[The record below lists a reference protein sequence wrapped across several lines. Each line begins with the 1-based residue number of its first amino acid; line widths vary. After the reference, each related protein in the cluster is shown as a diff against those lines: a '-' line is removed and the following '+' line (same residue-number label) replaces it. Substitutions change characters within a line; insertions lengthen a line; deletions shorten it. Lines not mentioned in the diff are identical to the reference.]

1 MAGHVRP
8 ECLAV
13 PLRDA
18 EKSLKLLKHSGAIDA
33 RFRIKRIGGYLVIPV
48 VDDENAAR
56 ILREAAVEVIVDCM
70 GGLEEA
76 KGRDKWKPRIPYV
89 VIGDIAVVNPVKG
102 VDDIEYYRSAAR
114 EIIDNVKRI
123 RSVWM
128 KKRTSG
134 LYRTPELIHLA
145 GEARTETEA
154 REYGLRFRLDIARVY
169 YNPRLSYEHR
179 SVAESISDGSIVL
192 DMFSGIGGFSIH
204 AAALREARILAVD
217 INPYAAA
224 YTAINVRIN
233 RKRLK
238 GTVAVVAGDAARLPM
253 VHEPVFDTIIMN
265 HPTGAQRY
273 ADVACKMARRKARV
287 LYYTLQLSK
296 LEAADEAIRA
306 FSGHC
311 NRVDVAGV
319 REVLDYSPDQRIY
332 RVEVLIE
339 RRG

>member
-1 MAGHVRP
+1 MAGHAKP

-13 PLRDA
+13 PLGDA
-18 EKSLKLLKHSGAIDA
+18 EKAIKLLKHSGVIDA
-33 RFRIKRIGGYLVIPV
+33 RFRVKRVGEYLVIPV
-48 VDDENAAR
+48 VDGENAVR
-56 ILREAAVEVIVDCM
+56 ILVEAGVKVIVDCM

-76 KGRDKWKPRIPYV
+76 KGRDGWKPRVPYV

-102 VDDIEYYRSAAR
+102 IDDIEYYRNAAR

-154 REYGLRFRLDIARVY
+154 KEYGLRFRLDIARVY

-204 AAALREARILAVD
+204 AAALRKVRVLAVD

-224 YTAINVRIN
+224 YAAINVRIN

-238 GTVAVVAGDAARLPM
+238 GIVAVIASDASRLPI

-273 ADVACKMARRKARV
+273 ANVACDMSQREARV
-287 LYYTLQLSK
+287 FYYTLQLSE
-296 LEAADEAIRA
+296 LEAADEASNA
-306 FSGHC
+306 FSGYC
-311 NRVDVAGV
+311 NRVNVAGV

-332 RVEVLIE
+332 RVEVLI
-339 RRG
+339 GKNG